1 MFIQEPLK
9 AAMQVNLPDIVNEVE
24 QAFADYET
32 ALRDHDIAT
41 LDRWF
46 WYAPHTVRYGVA
58 EILLG
63 GEAIRKYRQACPP
76 VHPSRRLQRTVV
88 TTFGRD
94 YATVSTEFT
103 ADDSDKIG
111 RQMQTWVRM
120 EAGWRIV
127 AAHVSLMP

>member
-1 MFIQEPLK
+1 MGVTP
-9 AAMQVNLPDIVNEVE
+9 QVNLPHVVAEVE
-24 QAFADYET
+24 QAFADYEH
-32 ALRDHDIAT
+32 ALRIHDVAA

-46 WYAPHTVRYGVA
+46 WYDPQTVRYGVA

-63 GEAIRKYRQACPP
+63 GEAIRQYRKTCAP
-76 VHPSRRLQRTVV
+76 VHPSRRLQRTLV
-88 TTFGRD
+88 TTFGDD

-120 EAGWRIV
+120 DAGWRIV

>member
-1 MFIQEPLK
+1 M
-9 AAMQVNLPDIVNEVE
+9 MQINLPHIVAEVE
-24 QAFADYET
+24 QVFADYEH
-32 ALRDHDIAT
+32 ALRVNDIVR

-46 WYAPHTVRYGVA
+46 WYDPQTVRYGVA

-63 GEAIRKYRQACPP
+63 GAAIREYRQSCKP

-88 TTFGRD
+88 TSFGSD

-103 ADDSDKIG
+103 AEDSDKIG

-120 EAGWRIV
+120 DAGWRIV